1 MTNSSPSSALKLLG
15 FASLLLLAGCGC
27 SSDPS
32 PDSPEAVRD
41 EPRPDDVPVIQA
53 SAQEAYAKG
62 DWQAATKAYSRL
74 AFDETL
80 PLAVQSV
87 GWTGKGIV
95 DYRRMG
101 EDGAPPELRDTAR
114 ASFLH
119 AVRLDRMNPVPR
131 YHLGLLYRNEFG
143 FNQAALEQ
151 FQVYAA
157 LKKNDVEDI
166 HVARALSHIAELK
179 AEIARE
185 QSARKGADRRNP
197 SACASA
203 LQRGDAAFRKRQY
216 KTARFAYDAALKADP
231 LSYDAA
237 ERLGQC
243 WERTDRTKYGMEQAY
258 ECYKQASSLRTY
270 AKTLV
275 AAAELAV
282 KLDKRASAVALYSRA
297 VAASPTDKTA
307 IDGLIRALRKTG
319 DAKSATA
326 YQRYRDG
333 LPRGR

>member
-119 AVRLDRMNPVPR
+119 AVRLDRM
-131 YHLGLLYRNEFG
+131 
-143 FNQAALEQ
+143 NQAALEQ